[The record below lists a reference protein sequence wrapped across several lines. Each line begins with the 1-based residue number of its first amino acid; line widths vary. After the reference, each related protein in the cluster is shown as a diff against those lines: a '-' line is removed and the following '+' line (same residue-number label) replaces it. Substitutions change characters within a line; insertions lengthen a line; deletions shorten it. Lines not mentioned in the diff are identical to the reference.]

1 MYPYDCK
8 TLRNKY
14 TVKKTIDDGIGLKD
28 VSLIVA
34 LLLCQL
40 AITIGGLVASSSMD
54 LILTKTGLG
63 VHLDMVNTFLER
75 LAKFPLSFF
84 DKKVSSDFVQK
95 ISDQSRIKD
104 FLLTFP
110 NSILIMILTIIVFS
124 TLLFHYSVIIFLFLY

>member
-1 MYPYDCK
+1 MATDFAVPI
-8 TLRNKY
+8 LL
-14 TVKKTIDDGIGLKD
+14 KKTIDDGIGLKD

-75 LAKFPLSFF
+75 LAKFPLSF
-84 DKKVSSDFVQK
+84 
-95 ISDQSRIKD
+95 
-104 FLLTFP
+104 LTKR
-110 NSILIMILTIIVFS
+110 
-124 TLLFHYSVIIFLFLY
+124 